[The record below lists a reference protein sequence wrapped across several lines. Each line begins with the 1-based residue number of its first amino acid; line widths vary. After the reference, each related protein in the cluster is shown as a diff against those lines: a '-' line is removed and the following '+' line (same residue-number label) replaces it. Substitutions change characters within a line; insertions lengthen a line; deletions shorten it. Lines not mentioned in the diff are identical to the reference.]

1 MNYTR
6 LPGKKRGL
14 YRQASL
20 WLGNDHILSVESNS
34 YTENYKRFYF
44 KDIQAILLR
53 RTPRRR
59 NTNIVLGALACG
71 FLLLLAAGGGAAAFG
86 TTIASGLLIGL
97 LINSVLG
104 PTCICHVKTP
114 LAVHELPSLCRLKK
128 ARRALE
134 KILPSIRDSQGDF
147 SPDKMHSLTG
157 NAGGIQPGPV
167 AAGRQIT
174 SSPRQLPE
182 AYGGGVHLIA
192 FGLLLGHVIIAC
204 IQCYSP
210 SRPVL
215 ALFGFETTAL
225 LILLITALI
234 RQKGNAVTGPVRGM
248 TWTALAVCTLSILT
262 GYVYFILYLVRH
274 HTKALFRDQDA
285 LISTMARV
293 TPADNPLMIKVFIG
307 FMVVLS
313 LCGILGIL
321 GIIRMRSPGNAVSHS
336 AGALRDGAGI

>member
-1 MNYTR
+1 MNYIR

-34 YTENYKRFYF
+34 YTEYYKRFYL
-44 KDIQAILLR
+44 KDIQAILVR
-53 RTPRRR
+53 RTSHRR

-86 TTIASGLLIGL
+86 TTIASGLLIAL
-97 LINSVLG
+97 FVNSVLG
-104 PTCICHVKTP
+104 ATCICQVKMP
-114 LAVHELPSLCRLKK
+114 LAVHEIPSLCRLRK
-128 ARRALE
+128 ARRAME
-134 KILPSIRDSQGDF
+134 TILPLIRSLQGDF
-147 SPDKMHSLTG
+147 SPDEMRSLTG
-157 NAGGIQPGPV
+157 NAGGMQPAPLT
-167 AAGRQIT
+167 AGGQIT
-174 SSPRQLPE
+174 SSRHQLTE

-215 ALFGFETTAL
+215 TLFGFEATAL

-234 RQKGNAVTGPVRGM
+234 RQKGKAVPGPVRGM
-248 TWTALAVCTLSILT
+248 TWTALVVCTLSILT
-262 GYVYFILYLVRH
+262 GYVYLILYLVRH
-274 HTKALFRDQDA
+274 HSKALFKDQEA

-321 GIIRMRSPGNAVSHS
+321 GIIRMRSPGNAVSH
-336 AGALRDGAGI
+336 ATRALRDGAGI